1 MKSCTNCKGEEKIFY
16 SCLTKKQNALGFPI
30 DNLFKRAI
38 IKKIKKP
45 MRRTGQD
52 FLCTNAFREFP
63 AGVRKQHD
71 EEAIPCKQSG

>member
-1 MKSCTNCKGEEKIFY
+1 
-16 SCLTKKQNALGFPI
+16 
-30 DNLFKRAI
+30 
-38 IKKIKKP
+38 

-52 FLCTNAFREFP
+52 FLCTNAFREFQ